1 MESKNIYKM
10 YFFYNHLKIIIIEKC
25 NLFNTIVIVIIFNIL
40 NSNFEVI
47 TANMLKI
54 KNKTIKEI
62 QSII

>member
-1 MESKNIYKM
+1 M
-10 YFFYNHLKIIIIEKC
+10 KIIIIEKC